1 VAAIEDTGFVGTQ
14 AGRPAVT
21 FEKAGEG
28 RIVFH
33 RPHPVGKIDAVMLG
47 SMGRRLGRWF
57 GWERGRFV
65 ERVKVEEGRRG
76 RRRRA
81 L

>member
-1 VAAIEDTGFVGTQ
+1 
-14 AGRPAVT
+14 
-21 FEKAGEG
+21 
-28 RIVFH
+28 
-33 RPHPVGKIDAVMLG
+33 MLE
-47 SMGRRLGRWF
+47 SMGRKLGRWF